1 MQALPS
7 YEDFRGVV
15 GSTFVVAA
23 VVDDSEQVFELD
35 LVLHSVS
42 DRLRIPGGVTYSLEF
57 RGPPDVTFEQGLAS
71 LDHARFGRIDLFLVP
86 IGPAGGR
93 MAYEAVFALLDE
105 YRS

>member
-23 VVDDSEQVFELD
+23 VVDDFDRVFQPE
-35 LVLHSVS
+35 LVLHSIS
-42 DRLRIPGGVTYSLEF
+42 DRVRFPGGVTYSLEF
-57 RGPPDVTFEQGLAS
+57 RGPLDVTFEQGLAS
-71 LDHARFGRIDLFLVP
+71 LDHAWFGRVDLFLVP
-86 IGPAGGR
+86 IGPTEGR
-93 MAYEAVFALLDE
+93 MVYEAVFTLLDE